1 MTKEQ
6 IEKEFKIEYG
16 FKEII
21 FPKEYG
27 MGISFV
33 GGEDDKNRLIV
44 KYYIRKKDKR
54 FYSKVY
60 FGEKAQGPPFHAHGG
75 SMAAVL
81 DEAMGLGA
89 WIASDSVVA
98 ASINIEYKRMLKLLQ
113 VVIIETWVD
122 KIEGRKVWMKSE
134 IRDKE
139 GTLYTKGTGL
149 YVTVPKEK
157 VDQSGF
163 HDELRNQ
170 VEDMR

>member
-1 MTKEQ
+1 MTVEQ
-6 IEKEFKIEYG
+6 IEKEFEIEDGY
-16 FKEII
+16 KEII

-27 MGISFV
+27 MGRSFV

-44 KYYIRKKDKR
+44 QYYIRKEDKR
-54 FYSKVY
+54 FFSKVY

-89 WIASDSVVA
+89 WAASKSVVA
-98 ASINIEYKRMLKLLQ
+98 ANLNIEYIKMLKLLQ

-122 KIEGRKVWMKSE
+122 SVDGRKVWMKSE
-134 IRDKE
+134 IRDKN
-139 GTLYTKGTGL
+139 GILHTKGTGL
-149 YVTVPKEK
+149 YIIIPKEK

-163 HDELRNQ
+163 HNQLKEQ
-170 VEDMR
+170 VEE